1 MELALAL
8 GGMTVEELEE
18 RMTER
23 ELHGWMHFMSR
34 RRWPMRRFEMY
45 LAQIAHVVA
54 STMGVNKTL
63 TVQDFIYSDR
73 DPEAES
79 AAAHADGA
87 AQAFGFAP
95 KLKKK
100 G

>member
-8 GGMTVEELEE
+8 GGGTVEELEQ

-23 ELHGWMHFMSR
+23 ELNGWIRFMHR
-34 RRWPMRRFEMY
+34 RRWPMRRMEMY

-54 STMGVNKTL
+54 STMGGNKTL
-63 TVQDFIYSDR
+63 TVQDFIYPDR
-73 DPEAES
+73 DLEEES
-79 AAAHADGA
+79 AVTPAAET

-95 KLKKK
+95 KLKK